1 MIAMLGKF
9 KSVATLSSSKQD
21 ERPKALKPKEYNFE
35 ANFPSVPNE
44 AKEFKS
50 KRTAKCPNNF
60 LNDAKSNTKK
70 IIEFVADIS
79 GRHLLREGDFIS
91 Y

>member
-9 KSVATLSSSKQD
+9 KSVVTLSSSKQD
-21 ERPKALKPKEYNFE
+21 DRPKAIKPKEYSFE
-35 ANFPSVPNE
+35 ANFPSVPSE

-50 KRTAKCPNNF
+50 KRSAKCPNNF

-79 GRHLLREGDFIS
+79 GTILPRKGDRLCD
-91 Y
+91 